1 MENAT
6 MEDKVK
12 AAIEEIR
19 PALQNDGGDIE
30 FVSLNDKQVSVKL
43 VGACAGCPMSQMTL
57 KNGVEK
63 YLKHVV
69 DPELT
74 VENSVEF

>member
-1 MENAT
+1 MADT
-6 MEDKVK
+6 SLEDKIK
-12 AAIEEIR
+12 AAINDIR

-30 FVSLNDKQVSVKL
+30 FVSLNGNQVSVKL

-69 DPELT
+69 DPEII
-74 VENSVEF
+74 VENSIEF